1 MKTIAKQKTFVLEL
15 LKELAPDSS
24 NNTLRSWIEKGRV
37 QVEGKV
43 INRSNH
49 LVLGGQEVAV
59 GPRVQFARG
68 DIKILFEDE
77 HLVVLE
83 KPEGLL
89 SVATDF
95 HDEYTA
101 HMILKR
107 RRHPGRVFP
116 VHRLD
121 RETSGVMIF
130 AYTEAARDSLKEQF
144 ENRSIEKIYM
154 AIVQGKV
161 LEQKGTWESF
171 LEENGNYFVSST
183 RSEDRGKLAI
193 TYYDVV
199 AQNSRCTCLKLKLQT
214 GRKNQLRVHCSESGF
229 PIIGDKKYGSLSNPI
244 KRLCLHA
251 QSVAFNHPALGKRM
265 HFEVPLPEEFQR
277 LIKL

>member
-1 MKTIAKQKTFVLEL
+1 MKTIAKSQAPVIEL
-15 LKELAPDSS
+15 LKELSPDSS

-37 QVEGKV
+37 MVAGKV
-43 INRSNH
+43 VNRSTH
-49 LVLGGQEVAV
+49 PVLAGQEVSV

-68 DIKILFEDE
+68 DIKILFEDD
-77 HLVVLE
+77 HIVVLE

-101 HMILKR
+101 HTILKR

-144 ENRSIEKIYM
+144 EKRLIEKIYI
-154 AIVQGKV
+154 AIVEGKV
-161 LEQKGTWESF
+161 AAKTGTWESY
-171 LEENGNYFVSST
+171 LKEDGNFFVSST
-183 RSEDRGKLAI
+183 RSEKMGKLAI
-193 TYYDVV
+193 SHYEVI
-199 AQNSRCTCLKLKLQT
+199 AQNSRYTSLKVKLQT
-214 GRKNQLRVHCSESGF
+214 GRKNQLRVHCSEAGF
-229 PIIGDKKYGSLSNPI
+229 PIVGDKKYGASSNPI

-251 QSVAFNHPALGKRM
+251 HSVAFDHPVLGKRM
-265 HFEVPLPEEFQR
+265 RFEVPLPEDFDR
-277 LIKL
+277 LVRS